1 VYLGLT
7 HGVGIPENSADAADE
22 LRIRQQLGE
31 DVRELLEGVDF
42 DQVHHPILDG
52 FMRKMLAEVNV
63 LGAFP
68 SSDDVVAPF
77 DARGVV
83 LVHGGV
89 WGLRESHVLEEV
101 P

>member
-1 VYLGLT
+1 
-7 HGVGIPENSADAADE
+7 
-22 LRIRQQLGE
+22 
-31 DVRELLEGVDF
+31 
-42 DQVHHPILDG
+42 
-52 FMRKMLAEVNV
+52 MLAEVNV

-83 LVHGGV
+83 LVHGGG

-101 P
+101 S